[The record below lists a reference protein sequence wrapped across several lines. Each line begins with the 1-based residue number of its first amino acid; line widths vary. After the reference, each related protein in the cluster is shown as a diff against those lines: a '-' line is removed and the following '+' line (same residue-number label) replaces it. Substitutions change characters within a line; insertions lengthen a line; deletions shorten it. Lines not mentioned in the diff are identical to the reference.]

1 MFTRTADQKQ
11 LLHPITKWPDRTIQ
25 GKMKSRRY
33 VDESAMRQGLH
44 LTRCSARYRQTSQI
58 GSWKVQQLQHTL
70 RQRATLTDAPPNA
83 KSEWKVKE
91 MRPIFSTS
99 NQFKKNRHCY
109 THLSEQRILV
119 TKPQRSLCALTLNVS
134 PPFGFTFAH
143 LLDEALED
151 VGRSP
156 PQNQKV
162 HIYVDI
168 SPTWSQNR
176 SDSGCVYTHAGSSDI
191 A

>member
-99 NQFKKNRHCY
+99 NTVQKETTLLYSPFRAAHPGDQTPK
-109 THLSEQRILV
+109 IAM
-119 TKPQRSLCALTLNVS
+119 RSYPKC
-134 PPFGFTFAH
+134 
-143 LLDEALED
+143 
-151 VGRSP
+151 
-156 PQNQKV
+156 
-162 HIYVDI
+162 I
-168 SPTWSQNR
+168 SSFWLHFRP
-176 SDSGCVYTHAGSSDI
+176 SSR
-191 A
+191 